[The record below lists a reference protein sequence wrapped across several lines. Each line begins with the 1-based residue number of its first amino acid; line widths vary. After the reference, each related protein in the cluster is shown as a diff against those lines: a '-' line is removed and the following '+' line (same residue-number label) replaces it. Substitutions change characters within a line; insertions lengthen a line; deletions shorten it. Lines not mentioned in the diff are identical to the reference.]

1 MGGPLSLPIVILV
14 FVLFAWKIISLHI
27 NKRNSSQENNDMT
40 EEEANLKKFLDMSD
54 EERKTYME
62 NEYKEI
68 MVPIFSA
75 HKGYSSAEFF
85 CFVSDTRDARN
96 SHLVDVGDKVELKLK
111 NDEIRVYADFG
122 NFLGTICVPKT
133 SPIWAQLKKNCDLDA
148 YLSGRSY
155 NALAKENEDSFEIT
169 VFYKERS

>member
-14 FVLFAWKIISLHI
+14 FVLFEWKIISLHI
-27 NKRNSSQENNDMT
+27 NNRNPSQENNDMT
-40 EEEANLKKFLDMSD
+40 DEEANLRKFLDMSD
-54 EERKTYME
+54 EEKKKYIE
-62 NEYKEI
+62 EEYKEV
-68 MVPIFSA
+68 MAPIFDA
-75 HKGYSSAEFF
+75 HKGFSSTNFF
-85 CFVSDTRDARN
+85 CFISDKRVARN

-111 NDEIRVYADFG
+111 NDEIRIYADFG

-133 SPIWAQLKKNCDLDA
+133 SPIWSQLKKSRELDA

-155 NALAKENEDSFEIT
+155 YALTKENEDSFDIT

>member
-1 MGGPLSLPIVILV
+1 M
-14 FVLFAWKIISLHI
+14 
-27 NKRNSSQENNDMT
+27 
-40 EEEANLKKFLDMSD
+40 
-54 EERKTYME
+54 
-62 NEYKEI
+62 
-68 MVPIFSA
+68 
-75 HKGYSSAEFF
+75 
-85 CFVSDTRDARN
+85 
-96 SHLVDVGDKVELKLK
+96 DVGDKVELKLK